1 MLIILRNIEQL
12 KRLKKRKEQLFSA
25 GRAPTEHCAEI
36 FFGCPQ
42 RERTSCSPPRSI
54 YGKAPFLAKPSS
66 LCYACPMKRYLWIPA
81 LALGCL
87 FALGCT
93 GEKKILQEA
102 AALYTAGDYAAA
114 ISVLEGLTENEDALA
129 LMADCAAAL
138 DQQAYDAALGAL
150 EAGDYGVARTAF
162 LQLGDY
168 LDAPQQAENARLAA
182 LGEQVKGLAERIRLL
197 SGEPAAFLE
206 NLPQLAA
213 EAEALGE
220 HPAAEG
226 MFLALTALSKGDGPA
241 FFKAVEGMEEALFTS
256 EDWLGML
263 SACLVHSQEDGD
275 RALSLLWAWNMLLPS
290 AAGEMPQSQKE
301 PLHGAAWDALERAGR
316 APAGKVLIYATRR
329 HYASQDRAYYDLERM
344 QGIPGEHTA
353 ENPEEA
359 SYVIHIAY
367 DYKRVGRFTTYYNRG
382 VLEFADVTL
391 IDAATGKKVG
401 AVQEVRG
408 PTAKSL
414 ETAKITSE
422 FVSGGPPDEGEIDL
436 AVDAALERALGLLA
450 GGAE

>member
-1 MLIILRNIEQL
+1 MGEEGL
-12 KRLKKRKEQLFSA
+12 
-25 GRAPTEHCAEI
+25 
-36 FFGCPQ
+36 
-42 RERTSCSPPRSI
+42 
-54 YGKAPFLAKPSS
+54 PFLAKPAA
-66 LCYACPMKRYLWIPA
+66 LCYACPMKRNLLLSA
-81 LALGCL
+81 LVLGLL
-87 FALGCT
+87 FTAGCT
-93 GEKKILQEA
+93 GEKKIIQEA
-102 AALYTAGDYAAA
+102 AAFYTAGDYAAA
-114 ISVLEGLTENEDALA
+114 ISILEGLTENEDALA

-197 SGEPAAFLE
+197 SGEPAAFFE

-241 FFKAVEGMEEALFTS
+241 FLKAVEGMEALFTS

-275 RALSLLWAWNMLLPS
+275 RALSLLWARNMLLPPG
-290 AAGEMPQSQKE
+290 AGELLSSLE
-301 PLHGAAWDALERAGR
+301 DPLHGAAWDALERAGK
-316 APAGKVLIYATRR
+316 APAGKILIYVTRR

-436 AVDAALERALGLLA
+436 AVNAALERALGLLA
-450 GGAE
+450 EGAK